1 MPIYEYQCD
10 RCNELFEIFHKIDE
24 ECKVACPKC
33 LGPVKKLIS
42 ATNFVLK
49 GSGFYVNDYPS
60 ESRKEGK
67 KKEKDGTKE
76 SSTSSTPSTPS
87 TPSASSAKEGEK
99 VSGKSEEKRA
109 GKKAETK

>member
-10 RCNELFEIFHKIDE
+10 RCNEVFEIFHKIDE
-24 ECKVACPKC
+24 DCKVACPKC

-67 KKEKDGTKE
+67 KKEKEGTKD
-76 SSTSSTPSTPS
+76 
-87 TPSASSAKEGEK
+87 SSAQHPPPLPRPPKKGRRQAERARKREP
-99 VSGKSEEKRA
+99 EKRPIQSRVQI
-109 GKKAETK
+109 

>member
-10 RCNELFEIFHKIDE
+10 RCSEIFEIFHKIDE
-24 ECKVACPKC
+24 DCKVACPKC
-33 LGPVKKLIS
+33 LGPVRKLIS

-67 KKEKDGTKE
+67 KKEKEGPKE
-76 SSTSSTPSTPS
+76 P
-87 TPSASSAKEGEK
+87 SAKESPEK
-99 VSGKSEEKRA
+99 VTVKSEEKRSE
-109 GKKAETK
+109 KKAS

>member
-33 LGPVKKLIS
+33 LGRVKKLIS

-67 KKEKDGTKE
+67 KKEKDGTKDPPA
-76 SSTSSTPSTPS
+76 SSSTPSAPPAT
-87 TPSASSAKEGEK
+87 EGEK
-99 VSGKSEEKRA
+99 ASGKSEEKRA
-109 GKKAETK
+109 SKKAETK

>member
-1 MPIYEYQCD
+1 MPIYEYQCN
-10 RCNELFEIFHKIDE
+10 RCNEIFEIFHKIDE

-67 KKEKDGTKE
+67 KSEKEG
-76 SSTSSTPSTPS
+76 
-87 TPSASSAKEGEK
+87 AKEPLKEGTLKEGTEK
-99 VSGKSEEKRA
+99 GSPKTEEKRPE
-109 GKKAETK
+109 KKAEKKAG

>member
-1 MPIYEYQCD
+1 MPIYEYQCN
-10 RCNELFEIFHKIDE
+10 RCNEIFEIFHKIDE
-24 ECKVACPKC
+24 DCKVACPKC

-67 KKEKDGTKE
+67 KKEKEGSKEPLKEGTEKG
-76 SSTSSTPSTPS
+76 
-87 TPSASSAKEGEK
+87 SAKT
-99 VSGKSEEKRA
+99 EEKRPE
-109 GKKAETK
+109 KKAEKKAG